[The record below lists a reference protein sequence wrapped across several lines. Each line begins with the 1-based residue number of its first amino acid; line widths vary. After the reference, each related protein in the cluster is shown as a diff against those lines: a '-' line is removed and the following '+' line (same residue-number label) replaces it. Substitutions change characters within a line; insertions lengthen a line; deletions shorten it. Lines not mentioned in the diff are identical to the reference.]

1 MEFYPMSKNIV
12 VTKRESLLTK
22 QGKDYL
28 KVTDTTGHEW
38 FIFDEPLMRKFIVDR
53 GSIMEIETKPDGK
66 FENIVSAK
74 FIMVIPLPEIDS
86 AEQLKTRSQCLSYS
100 KDISLVQ
107 KQPVPPEEITK
118 MADYFYKWIMGVKDE
133 PSD

>member
-1 MEFYPMSKNIV
+1 MEKVICIS
-12 VTKRESLLTK
+12 KRESAITA
-22 QGKDYL
+22 QGKDYF
-28 KVTDTTGHEW
+28 KVYDTTGKMW
-38 FIFDEPLMRKFIVDR
+38 CVFDDMCKKFMVER
-53 GSIMEIETKPDGK
+53 GAVMKIDYDDKGK
-66 FENIVSAK
+66 FPNISKAEFV
-74 FIMVIPLPEIDS
+74 MVIPLPEIDS

>member
-1 MEFYPMSKNIV
+1 MEKVICIS
-12 VTKRESLLTK
+12 KRESAITA
-22 QGKDYL
+22 QGKDYF
-28 KVTDTTGHEW
+28 KVYDTTGKMW
-38 FIFDEPLMRKFIVDR
+38 CVFDDMCKKFMVER
-53 GSIMEIETKPDGK
+53 GAVMKIDYDDKGK
-66 FENIVSAK
+66 FPNILKAEFV
-74 FIMVIPLPEIDS
+74 MVIPLPEIDS